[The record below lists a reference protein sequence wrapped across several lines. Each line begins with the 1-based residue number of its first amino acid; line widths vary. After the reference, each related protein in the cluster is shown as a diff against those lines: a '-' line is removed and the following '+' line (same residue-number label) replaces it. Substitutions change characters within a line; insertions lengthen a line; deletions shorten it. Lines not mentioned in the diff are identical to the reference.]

1 MSQQTNPSTCRVI
14 FQPSGRQGE
23 VPAGTNL
30 LDAARMLGVEIE
42 AICSG
47 KQTCGKCQVA
57 VEDGVFAKHGI
68 TSAADHLTPPDSRET
83 HYWEKH
89 PRTDG
94 RRMACGCEVLGDLV
108 VFVPEESQARKQIVR
123 KAATERAIVID
134 PAIRLYYVEVVP
146 PTLEHQLGDWD
157 RIAAELDARFGL
169 KDVRLGPRAARQ
181 PAEDRAPGEMGGD
194 GHGLAGS
201 RGGAR
206 AARLRRRGVRPGRGH
221 RQHHRRH
228 APVRPAHRRNRWRPP
243 AG

>member
-1 MSQQTNPSTCRVI
+1 MSQQTNSSTCRVV

-47 KQTCGKCQVA
+47 KQTCGKCQIA

-83 HYWEKH
+83 HYWKKH

-157 RIAAELDARFGL
+157 RIAAEFDAALRAE
-169 KDVRLGPRAARQ
+169 RRAAGPRVAR
-181 PAEDRAPGEMGGD
+181 
-194 GHGLAGS
+194 
-201 RGGAR
+201 
-206 AARLRRRGVRPGRGH
+206 
-221 RQHHRRH
+221 
-228 APVRPAHRRNRWRPP
+228 
-243 AG
+243 